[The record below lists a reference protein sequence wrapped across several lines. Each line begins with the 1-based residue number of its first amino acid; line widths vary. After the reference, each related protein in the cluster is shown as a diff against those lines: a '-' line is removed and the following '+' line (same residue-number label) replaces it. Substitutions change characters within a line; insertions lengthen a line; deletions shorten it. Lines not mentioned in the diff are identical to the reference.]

1 MKIKELTLFTGNIE
15 KQSEFYSKVLEL
27 ESIRTNSNNEISFKI
42 GNSILK
48 FISREGA
55 TPYHFAINIYSN
67 QEQEALLWLKK
78 RVAILMDGRNEI
90 QNFESWN
97 AKAIYFYDEDRNIVE
112 FIARKN
118 LRHNSKE
125 EFNSKSLL
133 EISEIGLATIS
144 IEETYRK
151 LNNETGLYIY
161 SGSFDEFCA
170 IGDENGLIICVDQIN
185 KRWFP
190 VYDKTF
196 PSDFYAEIVERNKP
210 FTISYKSNVL
220 NIDPK

>member
-1 MKIKELTLFTGNIE
+1 M
-15 KQSEFYSKVLEL
+15 
-27 ESIRTNSNNEISFKI
+27 
-42 GNSILK
+42 K

-90 QNFESWN
+90 QNFESWD
-97 AKAIYFYDEDRNIVE
+97 AK
-112 FIARKN
+112 ARKN
-118 LRHNSKE
+118 LRHNSNE

-185 KRWFP
+185 KRWFCRM
-190 VYDKTF
+190 V
-196 PSDFYAEIVERNKP
+196 
-210 FTISYKSNVL
+210 
-220 NIDPK
+220 